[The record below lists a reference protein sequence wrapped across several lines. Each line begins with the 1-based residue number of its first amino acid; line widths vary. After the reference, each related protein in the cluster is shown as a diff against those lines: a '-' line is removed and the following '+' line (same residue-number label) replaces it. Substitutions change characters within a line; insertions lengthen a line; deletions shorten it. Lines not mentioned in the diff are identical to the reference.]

1 MTRMVD
7 FRKAMTA
14 AVAVFA
20 LLLVSGTASVQA
32 QDKGAPPWGEF
43 LSQFKRD
50 KLLKK
55 PYHME
60 PAEGDLA
67 GPKGLAS
74 KIRARELDVPNRIA
88 AIRYLANLDCA
99 QFPEAKAMLLEM
111 LSPEKERWEEV
122 RYEAALGLKKM
133 LSRSNCSRAT
143 GNGPRDDDN
152 SGSMFTKLSAKKKA
166 EQEMCHCT
174 NCCDAETMQ
183 TLAKTAY
190 EIKSNGC
197 CYEPSLR
204 VRKMAVEA
212 IAVCGIPCHF
222 GPYQAEEIAPAPA
235 GEVKPIPEETP
246 PPVKGTEQAPA
257 PEPKE
262 ATQAAA
268 EPTPISRLEQ
278 LCVVNLAAGRAVLSN
293 RQISAEHQGRLY
305 FFASED
311 ARKTFIAAPEK
322 YAVAFGGCD
331 PVEWVKSGRAEVGRY
346 LVRHSGRSFMFAS
359 RENVEA
365 FKSSPERFMPGTPA
379 ARNVA
384 SSR

>member
-1 MTRMVD
+1 MVE
-7 FRKAMTA
+7 FRKKITA
-14 AVAVFA
+14 AAAVVG
-20 LLLVSGTASVQA
+20 LLLVSDTACVQA

-99 QFPEAKAMLLEM
+99 RFPEAKAMLLET
-111 LSPEKERWEEV
+111 LNPEKERWEEV

-133 LSRSNCSRAT
+133 LSRSNCSRAN
-143 GNGPRDDDN
+143 GNGPHSSDR
-152 SGSMFTKLSAKKKA
+152 SGSVFAKLSARQKA

-212 IAVCGIPCHF
+212 ISVCGIPCNF
-222 GPYQAEEIAPAPA
+222 GPYQVEEIAPAPA
-235 GEVKPIPEETP
+235 GEVKPVPEETP
-246 PPVKGTEQAPA
+246 PPVNGPEQAPA
-257 PEPKE
+257 PEASE
-262 ATQAAA
+262 ATQASA
-268 EPTPISRLEQ
+268 EPTSISRLEQ

-311 ARKTFIAAPEK
+311 ARKSFVAAPEK

-346 LVRHSGRSFMFAS
+346 LVQHSGRRFMFAS

-365 FKSSPERFMPGTPA
+365 FRSSPERFMPVTPA

-384 SSR
+384 SAR